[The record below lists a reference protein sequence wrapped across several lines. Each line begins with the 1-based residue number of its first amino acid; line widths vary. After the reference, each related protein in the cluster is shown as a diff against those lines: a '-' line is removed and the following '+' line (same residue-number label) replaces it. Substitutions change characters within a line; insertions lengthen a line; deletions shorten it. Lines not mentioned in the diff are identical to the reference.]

1 MFRFALIILD
11 GFGLRSEPEGN
22 APLLARTPVLDELFE
37 NCPMI
42 PLVTSGQMVGLP
54 DGVMGNSEVGH
65 MNIGAGRI
73 VRQELVHINDEIHS
87 GNFHQHPTLLKQMR
101 QVAESGGTYHI
112 MGLCSDAGVHS
123 HLGHLRAILETA
135 RRENL
140 SRVMFHALMDG
151 RDCSP
156 LDGRGFLIQVQEW
169 MKELSIG
176 TIATVVG
183 RYYAMD
189 RDKRWDR
196 VEKAYRMLVHGEGEP
211 FPTAIEAIDASYAAD
226 IGDEFVTPKIIGTGG
241 RLKSGDALMAM
252 NFRADR
258 MRQIIRS
265 FIEPGFSEFPVMNLR
280 LNVCSMTSYEDNFTI
295 PVLFPPESLTNIFPE
310 VLSLAG
316 YRQLRL
322 AETEKYAHVT
332 YFFNGGDEKTF
343 PGEERILVPS
353 PKVATY
359 DLQPSM
365 SAEEVTDRGVKAIES
380 GNYEVLIL
388 NFANPDMVGH
398 TGKLDAAIAA
408 LETIDRCLDRL
419 IKSIR
424 DHGGTLFLTS
434 DHGNIETMIDPET
447 GQPHTAHTTRPTP
460 LIIVAPENNIHLDG
474 TGKLA
479 DIAPT
484 ILDYLELEIPPEMTG
499 TSRLVRT
506 ASHAV

>member
-1 MFRFALIILD
+1 MLKFALIILD

-22 APLLARTPVLDELFE
+22 APLLAHTPFLDHLLGEY
-37 NCPMI
+37 PMI
-42 PLVTSGQMVGLP
+42 SLETSGTSVGLP

-73 VRQELVHINDEIHS
+73 VCQDLVRINDEVQS
-87 GNFHQHPTLLKQMR
+87 GKFHQHPLLLEQMR
-101 QVAESGGTYHI
+101 RLAKNGGTFHI
-112 MGLCSDAGVHS
+112 IGLCSDAGVHS
-123 HLGHLRAILETA
+123 HLDHLRAILETA
-135 RRENL
+135 RSEGL
-140 SRVMFHALMDG
+140 PRVMYHALMDG
-151 RDCSP
+151 RDTSP
-156 LDGRGFLIQVQEW
+156 AAGRDYLEQVQGW
-169 MKELSIG
+169 MEELG
-176 TIATVVG
+176 TGAITTVVG

-189 RDKRWDR
+189 RDQRWDR
-196 VEKAYRMLVHGEGEP
+196 VEKAYRMLVHGEGEAY
-211 FPTAIEAIDASYAAD
+211 PTAVEAMDASYTAD
-226 IGDEFVTPKIIGTGG
+226 VGDEFVTPKIIDGGG
-241 RLKSGDALMAM
+241 RIKSGDALLAM

-258 MRQIIRS
+258 MRQIIQA
-265 FIEPGFSEFPVMNLR
+265 FIEPDFAEFPVEALKVDVR
-280 LNVCSMTSYEDNFTI
+280 SMTSYDETFTI
-295 PVLFPPESLTNIFPE
+295 PVLFPPENLANIFPE
-310 VLSLAG
+310 VLSRVG
-316 YRQLRL
+316 FHQLRL

-365 SAEEVTDRGVKAIES
+365 SAEEVTDQGVQAIES
-380 GNYEVLIL
+380 GEYEALIL

-408 LETIDRCLDRL
+408 METIDRCVGRL
-419 IKSIR
+419 LKTIQEQ
-424 DHGGTLFLTS
+424 DATLFLTS

-460 LIIVAPENNIHLDG
+460 FVVVAPERDIRLEG

-484 ILDYLELEIPPEMTG
+484 ILAYLGLEIPPEMTG
-499 TSRLVRT
+499 INRLARTSSFG
-506 ASHAV
+506 A